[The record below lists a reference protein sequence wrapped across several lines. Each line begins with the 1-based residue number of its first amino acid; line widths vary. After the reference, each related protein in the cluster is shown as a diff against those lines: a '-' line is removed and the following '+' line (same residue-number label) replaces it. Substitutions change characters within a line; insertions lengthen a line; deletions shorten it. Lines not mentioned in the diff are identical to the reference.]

1 MATIAEVRAKYP
13 QYSDMS
19 DEALADALYKKF
31 YSDIPR
37 ADFDTK
43 VGLKPVAPAPTAPEP
58 RSEGMPTAPRQDI
71 PFGQITA
78 PFMGFSSGVGN
89 VMFGGQEL
97 IGRGLQAIG
106 AQETGA
112 ALAADA
118 ARRRAQE
125 QAKIQPYKEQF
136 PIATGAGEFAGE
148 VVSTLPVGGAI
159 AAPVRA
165 AGAGRLAQAIRTGG
179 LSTGAAPAT
188 TLGGRL
194 ADLGTRVSGGA
205 ITGGATAGL
214 INPNEIETGAAVGG
228 VVAAAAPPV
237 VQTLSKSA
245 GFLKDL
251 FTGRLSSIKAG
262 EVSRATAG
270 DQIAAIR
277 AALAAAP
284 EDLTA
289 AQAAAGVQKN
299 AFQALG
305 KFAEKSDEISLKLKQ
320 QASNDL
326 AVLQRMAEGGNETE
340 MRRAYEE
347 SIKRLNQLTQD
358 MRNVEL
364 NAANQAAQTLNRLA
378 PQLEQRQASMVNAL
392 RGGIPIGAPL
402 PGQSVLSPVTEAA
415 KATTRAQEQ
424 FSRVVPGQ
432 IPEISARQAGR
443 TQMAAAKQWQETA
456 DIYSD
461 IARQRRTEADFIE
474 RQIGSLSDYGLQPLN
489 ANTVVNAIDAKLS
502 QPGLRASPTIT
513 KVLSTIKDDINY
525 LTSKGGGI
533 IDAHDLYTLRKEGI
547 NERINQILG
556 QTDPKVSAK
565 VTSKVLQE
573 VRPLIDDAI
582 ERAGGTGW
590 RDYLKTYA
598 QNMQA
603 IDQKAMASQAVKLF
617 ETSPKEYTRLVR
629 GNNPD
634 AVEAIFGPGS
644 YDIFKEMGRK
654 MPTLEK
660 VAANIERTEAM
671 ADAAS
676 KGKEKF
682 AEAVESI
689 GRTFPRLPNPLNPK
703 ITYANMTL
711 DELEDRLGPKIA
723 EKLRQGM
730 VSGRSALEMLNTL
743 PSVERDKVLRMLN
756 NPSTWGKTGAT
767 IMKSATVATTP
778 PVSLD
783 VSGTAES
790 MSPAERRLAEQVRME
805 QRNMLNPNQSNQ
817 NNLMR

>member
-1 MATIAEVRAKYP
+1 M
-13 QYSDMS
+13 
-19 DEALADALYKKF
+19 
-31 YSDIPR
+31 
-37 ADFDTK
+37 
-43 VGLKPVAPAPTAPEP
+43 
-58 RSEGMPTAPRQDI
+58 
-71 PFGQITA
+71 
-78 PFMGFSSGVGN
+78 
-89 VMFGGQEL
+89 
-97 IGRGLQAIG
+97 
-106 AQETGA
+106 
-112 ALAADA
+112 
-118 ARRRAQE
+118 
-125 QAKIQPYKEQF
+125 
-136 PIATGAGEFAGE
+136 
-148 VVSTLPVGGAI
+148 GGAI

-251 FTGRLSSIKAG
+251 FTGRLSSIKVG

-392 RGGIPIGAPL
+392 RGGIPIGVPL

-415 KATTRAQEQ
+415 KATTRAQKQ

-689 GRTFPRLPNPLNPK
+689 GRTFPRLPNPLNPE

-711 DELEDRLGPKIA
+711 DELENRLGSKIT

-730 VSGRSALEMLNTL
+730 VSGKSALEMLNTL

-790 MSPAERRLAEQVRME
+790 MSPVERRLAEQVRME